1 MSQRISLHHMELPN
15 LGPKLVPSNKKLP
28 FMGIVTSADICAL
41 RLGMENQT
49 ESAEL

>member
-1 MSQRISLHHMELPN
+1 MELPN

-28 FMGIVTSADICAL
+28 FMGIVTSADICVL